1 MMPLTR
7 PPEEQALSAVTR
19 ADLYARHTEASR
31 LPPRSPEIDAA
42 WRRLHNT
49 STRDALVSALRA
61 MSDDKCAY
69 CECADPRDVEHFYPK
84 SRHPERM
91 FRWDNLL
98 FVCKTCN
105 LDKKE
110 RFPMDGA
117 QPLLIEPSAEDPA
130 RFFSWDPST
139 GRPLV
144 DNEPTRRRRAEETLK
159 TLPRL
164 KNQALAEE
172 RRQLRLVVLFLLT
185 EVLEEAPRPP
195 DVVSR
200 LQTLFAPTQPW
211 RSVLRQLVSE
221 EPALIA
227 AVRARA
233 PELAPLLDALPPRPT
248 APPPPAPPSPA
259 PLRCEPS
266 RDEPLPPR

>member
-7 PPEEQALSAVTR
+7 LPEEQALSAEAR
-19 ADLYARHTEASR
+19 ADLNARHTEASR
-31 LPPRSPEIDAA
+31 LTPRSAEIDAA
-42 WRRLHNT
+42 WRRFYDT
-49 STRDALVSALRA
+49 PTRDELVSALRA
-61 MSDDKCAY
+61 MADGKCAY
-69 CECADPRDVEHFYPK
+69 CECVDPRDVEHFYPK
-84 SRHPERM
+84 SWYPERM

-110 RFPMDGA
+110 RFPTDGA
-117 QPLLIEPSAEDPA
+117 QSLLIEPSAEDPA
-130 RFFSWDPST
+130 RFFRWDPST

-144 DNEPTRRRRAEETLK
+144 NSEPTRRRRAEETLK

-164 KNQALAEE
+164 KHQALAEE
-172 RRQLRLVVLFLLT
+172 RRQLRLAVSFLLT
-185 EVLEEAPRPP
+185 EVLEETPRPP

-200 LQTLFAPTQPW
+200 LQTLLAPTQPW
-211 RSVLRQLVSE
+211 RSVLRQLMSE

-233 PELAPLLDALPPRPT
+233 PELTPLLDTLPPMPAET
-248 APPPPAPPSPA
+248 APTPFPAPP
-259 PLRCEPS
+259 EV
-266 RDEPLPPR
+266 